1 MVRRTEPVQR
11 SGAPG
16 LERSR
21 APVIVLTL
29 LFAVFGGGLALKA
42 WEESRLASTNRHA
55 RQVIEAQA
63 AAARIELAITRARAG
78 LEAAI
83 AAGAGPATIARV
95 SGLADISSASAPP
108 AARLELLDNGKFR
121 VSAETTGE
129 RWISGDMAVD
139 TSSGRDGVSGSIVR
153 AAGSVPLGVRTT
165 VAGPGGQIETCAPLQ
180 TEAYIVCIASPTA
193 PFGVTDWSR
202 IAIYVLLAAAPA
214 LAVVGLLQTLSRQKP
229 VRTLPPQPAQPAQPA
244 PSVQDLGW
252 RDLEVPGLI
261 GFWRW
266 DPGARTLFL
275 GRQAAEMLGI
285 RPGAISLDDFRGVL
299 ADDDRERVTKTLRE
313 ADPFGQ
319 ISTNFHCHRRGSTIS
334 LEMFGGASEGS
345 YSGALLNASEKV
357 AANQRSRLAEIV
369 ARTAIDAHP
378 GPFAI
383 WDSRRRLTHWNAVFA
398 RDFNLDP
405 DIMQA
410 GASYDY
416 IMAEIAKFVRVERP
430 LGDDANGRELLL
442 ISDRWIRLVDR
453 RTARDGLISVG
464 LDLTSLKRN
473 EVELSRSDK
482 RLRSA
487 VTELERAEGQARELA
502 AQYADAKARAERA
515 LQAKTVFLANMSH
528 ELRTPLNAINGFSEM
543 IASEVYGPLG
553 DERYRGY
560 AEDILGAGQ
569 HLLDMIND
577 ILDMAKVEAGK
588 MRIDPRPINASDAVD
603 AAVRL
608 IRRRAA
614 DKQVS
619 LVFDPDDDLPD
630 INGDHRA
637 LKQMS
642 LNLIAN
648 AIKFT
653 DAGGQIRVEV
663 RREGD
668 WILVRVADTGVG
680 IPEADLPRLGQPF
693 EQARSPDGRHTG
705 GTGLGLALTKSFAE
719 MHGGH
724 LRLES
729 KVGVGTTVSIFLPV
743 PRRQET
749 RAAAPARKF
758 PAEPGSI

>member
-1 MVRRTEPVQR
+1 MVRRAEPLQR
-11 SGAPG
+11 SGG
-16 LERSR
+16 LGKGQVR
-21 APVIVLTL
+21 APVVVLSL
-29 LFAVFGGGLALKA
+29 LFVAFGGGLGLKA

-55 RQVIEAQA
+55 RQIIEAQSAAGRVEVA
-63 AAARIELAITRARAG
+63 AASAR
-78 LEAAI
+78 
-83 AAGAGPATIARV
+83 
-95 SGLADISSASAPP
+95 
-108 AARLELLDNGKFR
+108 ARLEGALLVASVRSIAGSQTGLSDIKTSAAAPPSRMELLEDGR
-121 VSAETTGE
+121 LRLHAQARDGRWVSGTVSADT
-129 RWISGDMAVD
+129 AVGLAPGA
-139 TSSGRDGVSGSIVR
+139 TATIRE
-153 AAGSVPLGVRTT
+153 AGSAPLGPRSIAGGAVR
-165 VAGPGGQIETCAPLQ
+165 QIETCAPMQ
-180 TEAYIVCIASPTA
+180 AEALLVCIASPA
-193 PFGVTDWSR
+193 VPPSVADWSR
-202 IAIYVLLAAAPA
+202 IAIYLLLAAAPA
-214 LAVVGLLQTLSRQKP
+214 LAVIGLLQTLSGARKI
-229 VRTLPPQPAQPAQPA
+229 PPPA
-244 PSVQDLGW
+244 PPLPAPPPPTSPVNGW

-266 DPGARTLFL
+266 DPGPRTLLL
-275 GRQAAEMLGI
+275 GRQAGELLGVRSGPI
-285 RPGAISLDDFRGVL
+285 TLDEFRGLV
-299 ADDDRERVTKTLRE
+299 ADDDRARVTKTLLE

-319 ISTNFHCHRRGSTIS
+319 ISTGFQCHRRGSTVS
-334 LEMFGGASEGS
+334 LEMFGGASDGS
-345 YSGALLNASEKV
+345 YSGALLNTTDKV
-357 AANQRSRLAEIV
+357 VAHQRSRQAEIV
-369 ARTAIDAHP
+369 ARTAIDTHP

-405 DIMQA
+405 DVMQA

-416 IMAEIAKFVRVERP
+416 IMAEVGKFVRVERP

-453 RTARDGLISVG
+453 KTARDGFITVG

-473 EVELSRSDK
+473 EAEVSRSEK
-482 RLRSA
+482 RLRAA

-502 AQYADAKARAERA
+502 TQYAEEKSRAERA
-515 LQAKTVFLANMSH
+515 LQAKSVFLANMSH

-588 MRIDPRPINASDAVD
+588 MRIEPRPINASDAVD

-614 DKQVS
+614 DKQVT
-619 LVFDPDDDLPD
+619 LTFDPDDDLPD

-637 LKQMS
+637 LKQMT

-653 DAGGQIRVEV
+653 DPGGEIRVEV
-663 RREGD
+663 ARDGD
-668 WILVRVADTGVG
+668 WVLIRVSDTGVG

-693 EQARSPDGRHTG
+693 EQARSPDGRNTG

-719 MHGGH
+719 MHGGR

-729 KVGVGTTVSIFLPV
+729 KVGVGTTVTIFLPI
-743 PRRQET
+743 PRRTQP
-749 RAAAPARKF
+749 RVAGPAVAAAPTASKSSR
-758 PAEPGSI
+758 